1 MARRQLVPLLLAAAC
16 VLLCQRVGTLLF
28 ANAPSSSLRGQ
39 VAMRA
44 EMEEGLIKPE
54 DAGKITTRD
63 KNNNPPRIAIKT
75 NDWDQPELQLST
87 GASNQI
93 SYITPVVE
101 SEDIKAWLS
110 LNVNLFSG
118 LILFTA
124 GGMIEIQRFFPELQ
138 TNDWD
143 QPELQLSTGAS
154 NQINYITPSVASED
168 IKAWL
173 SLNVN
178 FFSILGLLTVGG
190 IIEIQRFFPD
200 TLYW

>member
-1 MARRQLVPLLLAAAC
+1 MARSLLPVLLLGGLA
-16 VLLCQRVGTLLF
+16 LLATHALLF
-28 ANAPSSSLRGQ
+28 TAPSGERSLR
-39 VAMRA
+39 VARQA
-44 EMEEGLIKPE
+44 GEATLIKPE
-54 DAGKITTRD
+54 DAGKITERD
-63 KNNNPPRIAIKT
+63 GNNNPPRI
-75 NDWDQPELQLST
+75 
-87 GASNQI
+87 
-93 SYITPVVE
+93 V
-101 SEDIKAWLS
+101 
-110 LNVNLFSG
+110 
-118 LILFTA
+118 
-124 GGMIEIQRFFPELQ
+124 LQ

>member
-1 MARRQLVPLLLAAAC
+1 MQQWLVDSWVPLLLAAAC

-28 ANAPSSSLRGQ
+28 ANAPSSGLRGQ

-110 LNVNLFSG
+110 LNVSKSPWMDVASRQSRPANLFSG

-124 GGMIEIQRFFPELQ
+124 GGMIEIQRFFP
-138 TNDWD
+138 
-143 QPELQLSTGAS
+143 
-154 NQINYITPSVASED
+154 
-168 IKAWL
+168 
-173 SLNVN
+173 
-178 FFSILGLLTVGG
+178 
-190 IIEIQRFFPD
+190 D

>member
-1 MARRQLVPLLLAAAC
+1 MVSVPLQGLGSETIAWAEISGLVEMARRGQMVPLLLAAAC

-124 GGMIEIQRFFPELQ
+124 GGMIEIQRFFP
-138 TNDWD
+138 
-143 QPELQLSTGAS
+143 
-154 NQINYITPSVASED
+154 
-168 IKAWL
+168 
-173 SLNVN
+173 
-178 FFSILGLLTVGG
+178 
-190 IIEIQRFFPD
+190 D

>member
-1 MARRQLVPLLLAAAC
+1 MARQGRLVPLLVAAAC
-16 VLLCQRVGTLLF
+16 VLLCNRVGTLLF
-28 ANAPSSSLRGQ
+28 ANAPVSSLRGQ

-44 EMEEGLIKPE
+44 ETMEEGLIKPE

-63 KNNNPPRIAIKT
+63 RNNNPPRIAIKT

-110 LNVNLFSG
+110 LNVNFFSII
-118 LILFTA
+118 ILFT
-124 GGMIEIQRFFPELQ
+124 
-138 TNDWD
+138 
-143 QPELQLSTGAS
+143 
-154 NQINYITPSVASED
+154 
-168 IKAWL
+168 
-173 SLNVN
+173 
-178 FFSILGLLTVGG
+178 VGG
-190 IIEIQRFFPD
+190 LIEWQRFFPD

>member
-124 GGMIEIQRFFPELQ
+124 GGMIEIQRFFP
-138 TNDWD
+138 
-143 QPELQLSTGAS
+143 
-154 NQINYITPSVASED
+154 
-168 IKAWL
+168 
-173 SLNVN
+173 
-178 FFSILGLLTVGG
+178 
-190 IIEIQRFFPD
+190 D
-200 TLYW
+200 TLYGGSGYTWGQSF

>member
-1 MARRQLVPLLLAAAC
+1 MARRGLLVPLLLAAAC
-16 VLLCQRVGTLLF
+16 ALLCHRVGTVLF

-44 EMEEGLIKPE
+44 EAALEEGLIKPE

-75 NDWDQPELQLST
+75 NDWDQPEIQLST

-110 LNVNLFSG
+110 LNVNFFSII
-118 LILFTA
+118 ILFTA
-124 GGMIEIQRFFPELQ
+124 GGLIEF
-138 TNDWD
+138 
-143 QPELQLSTGAS
+143 
-154 NQINYITPSVASED
+154 
-168 IKAWL
+168 
-173 SLNVN
+173 
-178 FFSILGLLTVGG
+178 
-190 IIEIQRFFPD
+190 QRFFPD